1 MSSNDNDDWITVE
14 EAASTLR
21 VVPRQVNRYGNEER
35 IRIKRIGRRVFYHR
49 ADVDQLAEEL
59 GASRRPAPPP
69 KAELV
74 PAGVMLDYLRERDQ
88 QLANTEHQLAA
99 VLAQLAAAQQDLGR
113 RMLPEDEQKL
123 RIDLAAVASERDQI
137 RTQLETLQSE
147 INPWYRRWQILL
159 PIAIAA
165 IAVAITLFALLL
177 TRP

>member
-1 MSSNDNDDWITVE
+1 
-14 EAASTLR
+14 
-21 VVPRQVNRYGNEER
+21 
-35 IRIKRIGRRVFYHR
+35 
-49 ADVDQLAEEL
+49 
-59 GASRRPAPPP
+59 
-69 KAELV
+69 
-74 PAGVMLDYLRERDQ
+74 MLDYLRERDQ

-123 RIDLAAVASERDQI
+123 RIDLAAVAVERDQI
-137 RTQLETLQSE
+137 RTQLETLQNE